1 MAATFRKMGSLNEA
15 RAAFRALLE
24 IDPHNI
30 DGLRCLGDTE
40 RLIEESSIL
49 ALKHSRKT
57 ATSWSS
63 DTISPERIPQLS
75 SPSML
80 SMPKMPMRDE
90 EQVQLEQIILA
101 YFGVVLS
108 DNTKMDISNDGKAE
122 SAEKYLECSQ
132 NWVRA
137 QSLIRPAKKFYY
149 NRKTGKTQ
157 WEHPLA
163 SLHDSSF
170 LVDEE
175 DLVAV
180 SATIGPSEVESS
192 KRMNDRREKPAKM
205 SETTK
210 TLKSTPIAGM
220 TDAIPSVRVRDIY
233 NSAKRA
239 GIVKHDA
246 TLLLQE
252 RRRFKYR
259 RERETAVAGSAPTTW
274 TKFSHT
280 LTEKVRPNN
289 IKIISGEEF
298 ITVYCGFC
306 IFIENIIY
314 L

>member
-1 MAATFRKMGSLNEA
+1 M
-15 RAAFRALLE
+15 
-24 IDPHNI
+24 
-30 DGLRCLGDTE
+30 
-40 RLIEESSIL
+40 
-49 ALKHSRKT
+49 
-57 ATSWSS
+57 
-63 DTISPERIPQLS
+63 
-75 SPSML
+75 
-80 SMPKMPMRDE
+80 
-90 EQVQLEQIILA
+90 
-101 YFGVVLS
+101 
-108 DNTKMDISNDGKAE
+108 
-122 SAEKYLECSQ
+122 
-132 NWVRA
+132 
-137 QSLIRPAKKFYY
+137 
-149 NRKTGKTQ
+149 
-157 WEHPLA
+157 
-163 SLHDSSF
+163 
-170 LVDEE
+170 VDEE

-220 TDAIPSVRVRDIY
+220 TDAKPSVRVRDKY
-233 NSAKRA
+233 SAKRA

-280 LTEKVRPNN
+280 FTDKVRPNN

-298 ITVYCGFC
+298 TTVYCGYC